1 MKRITAF
8 LLALVLTFSLIPTM
22 AFAKEKKTDE
32 KKPEQSQVE
41 SDKSKK
47 DKDDKKKDGKDKGD
61 KDKHD
66 KKKDGKGKTA
76 YVPHDHEYNG
86 YGSNPTYHWL
96 ECACGCKINVE
107 YHVDPLNT
115 DDDYCFCGYHFSDNA
130 ELVTL
135 WLQDCDTLKNFR
147 KDVLEYE
154 TNAFTYKDV
163 KEIKRIATRTFD
175 SEATVEIPEDLT
187 LQEGEN
193 KIEIKVIAENK
204 KVSQVYTVI
213 VNKEAKK

>member
-8 LLALVLTFSLIPTM
+8 LLALVLTVSLIPMT
-22 AFAKEKKTDE
+22 ASAKKKHDE
-32 KKPEQSQVE
+32 KKPDQVQVD
-41 SDKSKK
+41 SDKSN
-47 DKDDKKKDGKDKGD
+47 KG
-61 KDKHD
+61 
-66 KKKDGKGKTA
+66 KDGKGKHKGKSS

-96 ECACGCKINVE
+96 ECACGCKLNVE

-130 ELVTL
+130 DLVTL
-135 WLQDCDTLKNFR
+135 WLQDCETLKNFR
-147 KDVLEYE
+147 KDVFEYE

-175 SEATVEIPEDLT
+175 SEATVELPEDLT

-204 KVSQVYTVI
+204 KVSQTYTVI